1 MLVGNGKVDG
11 SGVDVLHAQIRAI
24 FYLKFENGNSD
35 QECLNATLQLQYEAV
50 QPLRY
55 AAYKLIVVTDNSSFR
70 QYYYV
75 TELI

>member
-35 QECLNATLQLQYEAV
+35 QEVCDSCL
-50 QPLRY
+50 
-55 AAYKLIVVTDNSSFR
+55 SF
-70 QYYYV
+70 
-75 TELI
+75 

>member
-35 QECLNATLQLQYEAV
+35 QECLNATLQLQYEVTLQMQNGVHACV
-50 QPLRY
+50 GL
-55 AAYKLIVVTDNSSFR
+55 ALLIR
-70 QYYYV
+70 
-75 TELI
+75 I